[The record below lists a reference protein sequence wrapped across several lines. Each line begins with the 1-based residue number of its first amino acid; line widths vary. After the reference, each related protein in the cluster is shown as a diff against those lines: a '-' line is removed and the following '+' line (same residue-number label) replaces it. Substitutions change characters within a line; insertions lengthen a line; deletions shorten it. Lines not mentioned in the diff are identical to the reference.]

1 MTSSDAPL
9 RFLVVDDDQDVR
21 EVLTRMLE
29 RLGHMAHVAGDGLE
43 AVEALAVESYDV
55 MLLDQTMP
63 RMTGEDVV
71 RWLRDHPDRAEGLR
85 VVIVSAWVGGLRG
98 HFQELGV
105 SDVLAKPLRLQQLR
119 ELVAETRT
127 GFADPP
133 QG

>member
-1 MTSSDAPL
+1 MTAADAPL
-9 RFLVVDDDQDVR
+9 RFLVVDDDPDVR

-29 RLGHMAHVAGDGLE
+29 RLGHAVDVAGDGLQ

-55 MLLDQTMP
+55 VLLDQTMP

-85 VVIVSAWVGGLRG
+85 VVIVSAWVGELRG

-105 SDVLAKPLRLQQLR
+105 NDVLAKPLRLQQLR